1 MSPLFLPNI
10 HELTLKLGGLKG
22 LRILQKLFMD
32 LEFVQQTETDI
43 KNKYVVCF
51 TDIDKTFCTQQKVRL
66 CNKLSCY

>member
-32 LEFVQQTETDI
+32 LEFVQ
-43 KNKYVVCF
+43 
-51 TDIDKTFCTQQKVRL
+51 
-66 CNKLSCY
+66 